1 MANIHLRSATPAV
14 SLGFAASLLVSLGLA
29 ASPVVSLGLAAWSV
43 VSLGLAASLAHADEP
58 AKPSAGKPLTATPA
72 PTAAP
77 AAPATAPTAVAPVTV
92 IEPRKATP
100 APSAPAEPDVSAL
113 SSELSSVLDE
123 LIQARTRASVLAK
136 ALFRTRIDINVL
148 RRADDQQLVRIK
160 LALDGVPVHDS
171 DGAALRDDEAHMFSG
186 FVAPGTHEISLEIT
200 EQAKENQAYRYTR
213 AERFRI
219 ETKKHTST
227 QVDILLRDDSDL
239 AEELPAGDDGK
250 YDVSTRVRVTP
261 IKVKD

>member
-1 MANIHLRSATPAV
+1 
-14 SLGFAASLLVSLGLA
+14 
-29 ASPVVSLGLAAWSV
+29 
-43 VSLGLAASLAHADEP
+43 
-58 AKPSAGKPLTATPA
+58 
-72 PTAAP
+72 
-77 AAPATAPTAVAPVTV
+77 VTV
-92 IEPRKATP
+92 IEPRKGAP
-100 APSAPAEPDVSAL
+100 APAAPAAPAQPDVSAL

-136 ALFRTRIDINVL
+136 TLFRTRIDINVL

-171 DGAALRDDEAHMFSG
+171 DGAALREDEARMFSG

-227 QVDILLRDDSDL
+227 QVDILLRDDSDM